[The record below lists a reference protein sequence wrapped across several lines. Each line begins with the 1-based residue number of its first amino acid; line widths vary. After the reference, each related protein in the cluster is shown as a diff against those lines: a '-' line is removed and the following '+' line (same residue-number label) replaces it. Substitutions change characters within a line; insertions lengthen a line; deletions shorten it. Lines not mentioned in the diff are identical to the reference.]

1 MYAKVVVEPRQR
13 GWKASHTR
21 PVDMGVSG
29 FVAKAPC
36 RRTLVCLNPGSF
48 FTPIRLFH
56 VAAIL
61 KTKTRLGWVNP
72 TGSHSL
78 RYEDR

>member
-1 MYAKVVVEPRQR
+1 MNDIYQ
-13 GWKASHTR
+13 S
-21 PVDMGVSG
+21 
-29 FVAKAPC
+29 
-36 RRTLVCLNPGSF
+36 
-48 FTPIRLFH
+48 PIRLIH

-78 RYEDR
+78 RYEE